1 MQAEISVPEIAGRV
15 SDKHATEMQCGPSR
29 AGSWSPIGKA
39 IVSCRCAG
47 PRQLR
52 ESLLLNNVASLSLAH
67 RSSFC

>member
-1 MQAEISVPEIAGRV
+1 MQAMISVSELAGRV
-15 SDKHATEMQCGPSR
+15 SEKHATEMLCGPSR
-29 AGSWSPIGKA
+29 AGSWSPTGKA

-52 ESLLLNNVASLSLAH
+52 ESLFLNSVASLSLAH